1 MFAHA
6 VGLNEFGVA
15 RCGDFGEM
23 GVGFRSVEI
32 GAGLG
37 ELLIHFRC
45 VDVREQS
52 ALLDA
57 AADVVIPLLQI
68 PAGARVN
75 GGFHIGLQ
83 GSGEDK
89 VFLRRFRGRMNDG
102 DRGNRKG
109 FRFLGQGLIL
119 RAALEQRESA
129 KDDQQNHKEEKE
141 GENPPAFAVL
151 RLLMFRIHRNTA
163 SHHGPNDP

>member
-1 MFAHA
+1 GVVNFLFAHA

-15 RCGDFGEM
+15 RRGDFGKM
-23 GVGFRSVEI
+23 GVCFCRVEI

-37 ELLIHFRC
+37 ELLVHFRC

-75 GGFHIGLQ
+75 GGFHISLQ

-109 FRFLGQGLIL
+109 FRFLGQGLRL

-129 KDDQQNHKEEKE
+129 KVDQQAQEEEEEGDRKRDEKKKEKK
-141 GENPPAFAVL
+141 GERKSV
-151 RLLMFRIHRNTA
+151 M
-163 SHHGPNDP
+163 